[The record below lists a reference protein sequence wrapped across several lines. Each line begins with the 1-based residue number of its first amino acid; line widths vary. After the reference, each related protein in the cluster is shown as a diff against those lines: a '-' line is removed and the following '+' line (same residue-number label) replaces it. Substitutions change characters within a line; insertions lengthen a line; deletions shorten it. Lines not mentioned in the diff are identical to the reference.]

1 MAGTSNV
8 PGNVNIKTVSIHSPK
23 GTVNATELV
32 IYMNIYES
40 IFMPTFYAEVILRS
54 EASIANLLP
63 LVGEEKIN
71 IEFATPSRE
80 TATYELHITNMED
93 AQTTSNQKSKTF
105 KLVCL
110 STEIFNHKTRF
121 IQKSYNTNIHSII
134 DDICT
139 KYLETDKDT
148 DFRETKGVHKVI
160 VPNMKPFQA
169 IDMLR
174 RRAVS
179 SQDESSSFV
188 FFENKDGFHFKTI
201 ETLFKEGEVGDR
213 NFKIKSTAQSDAFS
227 PFFRNI
233 LAFNQP
239 RQYDTLGKLGGGG
252 VNVQTKVLDF
262 KDLTYKV
269 KDNPNL
275 DNKKYAGAEG
285 KLSLTNSPEFNQLF
299 GKFAGAHSLIPVD
312 TNMFKS
318 FIDEMTPKQKSFVS
332 QIAQGTVNKHIYG
345 DSEMSAGQLVSL
357 DIFEPE
363 GTTSTTSDKL
373 ISGKYLVAS
382 LRHIIGPEGSNPRY
396 TCAVE
401 CIKGGYKE
409 DPVQ

>member
-1 MAGTSNV
+1 MAGTNNV
-8 PGNVNIKTVSIHSPK
+8 PGDVDIKTVSIHSPK

-32 IYMNIYES
+32 IFMNIYES
-40 IFMPTFYAEVILRS
+40 IFMPTFYAEVVLRS

-71 IEFATPSRE
+71 IEFATPSRG
-80 TATYELHITNMED
+80 TATYELYITDMKD

-105 KLVCL
+105 KLTCV

-121 IQKSYNTNIHSII
+121 IQKSYNTNIHNII

-148 DFRETKGVHKVI
+148 DFRDTKGVHKVI
-160 VPNMKPFQA
+160 IPNMKPFQA

-179 SQDESSSFV
+179 AQDQSSSFV

-201 ETLFKEGEVGDR
+201 ETLFKEGDVGDR
-213 NFKIKSTAQSDAFS
+213 NFIIKPTAQADAFAS
-227 PFFRNI
+227 VFRNI

-239 RQYDTLGKLGGGG
+239 KQYDTLGKLGGGG

-275 DNKKYAGAEG
+275 DNSKYVSAQG
-285 KLSLTNSPEFNQLF
+285 KFSLTNSPEFNQAF
-299 GKFAGAHSLIPVD
+299 GKFAGAHSLIPLD
-312 TNMFKS
+312 TNIFNS
-318 FIDEMTPKQKSFVS
+318 FIDEMTPKLKSFVS
-332 QIAQGTVNKHIYG
+332 QLAQGTVNKHIYG
-345 DSEMSAGQLVSL
+345 DSEMTAGQLVNL

-363 GTTSTTSDKL
+363 GTSTTSSDKL
-373 ISGKYLVAS
+373 ISGNYLVAS
-382 LRHIIGPEGSNPRY
+382 LRHIIGPVGSQPRY